1 MGQSRRGIEISA
13 VAVCMMSPTS
23 SIAEGEDD
31 REPTYRIDA
40 ERRGAFWMRDSR
52 IP

>member
-40 ERRGAFWMRDSR
+40 ERRGAFWIRDSR